1 MNVKNLVFVAKHNSG
16 GGISERFQWNLSIP
30 LLSYLA
36 DEMLENVVSKM
47 KYASLVIARVKV
59 AAKEEVKRPL
69 EHVCIPWNTKEE
81 GCHWWMVKKDR

>member
-1 MNVKNLVFVAKHNSG
+1 MTVKNLVFVAKHNSG
-16 GGISERFQWNLSIP
+16 GGNSERFQWNLSIP

-59 AAKEEVKRPL
+59 AAKKEVKRPL
-69 EHVCIPWNTKEE
+69 EQVCIPWNTKEE